1 MANKTG
7 YIDIH
12 HHIIPEFYLD
22 ALKEAGIDKAGGLK
36 INNWQPENS
45 IKMMDRLG
53 IEVGITSISDPVVE
67 PLEPSKR
74 KAIAREINLLQNK
87 SSKSIQ
93 IVLVLSQHCHY
104 LMWIV
109 QLKKLNMLWI
119 IYNWMV

>member
-1 MANKTG
+1 
-7 YIDIH
+7 
-12 HHIIPEFYLD
+12 
-22 ALKEAGIDKAGGLK
+22 
-36 INNWQPENS
+36 
-45 IKMMDRLG
+45 MMDRLG